1 MIAIK
6 SSPTQSMKQEN
17 PAVGTEKSA
26 EQRNDLA
33 FELLLGLMGG
43 RFQGDCD
50 GAQLPSDEL
59 VADGKR
65 VTDVGLVTASIAG
78 PQSFQVSTPTAVGHD
93 LTDSEALG
101 GVSALLDASVAALR
115 RQGDDPMV
123 GAQLG
128 LEAARKAFAA
138 LNAQADQNLLTARL
152 AAAVRGDRAAL
163 QELISDGF
171 LAKLNPVAV
180 VPRDFAIEQHLQ
192 ESIQGALS
200 GRIVDGQILQAQVLE
215 IDGSTAPLQADEMKT
230 QGSYNLYSGADLS
243 PLNDGDADASKSL
256 DIFQREGDLP
266 LLYVQDSRAP
276 SNSQSQG
283 VAGIVSSQPMIEPT
297 VNWLLS
303 QQGGGA
309 TIDLTPPD
317 LGHVR
322 VELKL
327 DSAGQHATL
336 VVHPS
341 SDAAKASIEQ
351 SLSRLVDVFAA
362 SGMQLSVSVESGQ
375 SGLGFARER
384 ERPPRDLGLDRVSS
398 LEQSRDFGLATRR
411 STLSESGLSLY
422 V

>member
-26 EQRNDLA
+26 EQRIDQA
-33 FELLLGLMGG
+33 FELLLGQVGG
-43 RFQGDCD
+43 RFQGDCE
-50 GAQLPSDEL
+50 GAQLASDEL

-78 PQSFQVSTPTAVGHD
+78 PQSFQASTPTAVGLD
-93 LTDSEALG
+93 PTDSEALG
-101 GVSALLDASVAALR
+101 GVTALLDASVAALR

-200 GRIVDGQILQAQVLE
+200 GRIADGRILQAQVLE
-215 IDGSTAPLQADEMKT
+215 IDGSNAPLQADEMKT
-230 QGSYNLYSGADLS
+230 QGSYNLDSGAHLS

-266 LLYVQDSRAP
+266 LFYVQDSRAP

-283 VAGIVSSQPMIEPT
+283 AAGIVSSQPMIEPT

-362 SGMQLSVSVESGQ
+362 AGMQLSVSVESGQ

>member
-1 MIAIK
+1 
-6 SSPTQSMKQEN
+6 
-17 PAVGTEKSA
+17 
-26 EQRNDLA
+26 
-33 FELLLGLMGG
+33 
-43 RFQGDCD
+43 
-50 GAQLPSDEL
+50 
-59 VADGKR
+59 
-65 VTDVGLVTASIAG
+65 
-78 PQSFQVSTPTAVGHD
+78 
-93 LTDSEALG
+93 
-101 GVSALLDASVAALR
+101 
-115 RQGDDPMV
+115 MV

-152 AAAVRGDRAAL
+152 AAAVRGDL